1 MSQSSGL
8 GSDLNHLTAAQRSAV
23 LDRLNQI
30 QYQDTMDTYNGLVER
45 CFNECITG
53 FRSKDLDMKE
63 SQCVESCVKLF
74 FDFSQRVSTRFGEKQ
89 SKI

>member
-8 GSDLNHLTAAQRSAV
+8 GSEFNHLTASQRSAV
-23 LDRLNQI
+23 LEKLNQI

-45 CFNECITG
+45 CFNECVSG
-53 FRSKDLDMKE
+53 FRSKDLDKKE
-63 SQCVESCVKLF
+63 TQCVESCVKLF
-74 FDFSQRVSTRFGEKQ
+74 FDFSQRVSTRFAEKQ